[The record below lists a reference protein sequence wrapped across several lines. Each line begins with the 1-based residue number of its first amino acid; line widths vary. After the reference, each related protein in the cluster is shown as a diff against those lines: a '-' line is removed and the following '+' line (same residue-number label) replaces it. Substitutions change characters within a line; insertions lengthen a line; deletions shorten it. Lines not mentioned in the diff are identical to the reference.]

1 MTSKEL
7 CKQLNSDLE
16 NGLSENQVKQHL
28 EKYGQNKLRQKKE
41 KNIFI
46 KFLEQ
51 FKDVMIIILL
61 IAAVISFVIAIVE
74 NEPNEFIEPAL
85 ILLIVIINAIIG
97 VFQENKAEK
106 ALKALQNMSAPHA
119 RVIRDGKEQIIQ
131 SSEVVVGDIIKLEA
145 GDFVPADAMLI
156 ESYNLKSE
164 ESALTGESVP
174 VEKDAKFETDENAPI
189 AERVNMV
196 FSGCSITYGRASAI
210 VSHTGMDTEMGKIAT
225 LLEGEKQ
232 EKPLFKRS

>member
-196 FSGCSITYGRASAI
+196 F
-210 VSHTGMDTEMGKIAT
+210 
-225 LLEGEKQ
+225 
-232 EKPLFKRS
+232 

>member
-85 ILLIVIINAIIG
+85 ILLIVIINAII
-97 VFQENKAEK
+97 
-106 ALKALQNMSAPHA
+106 
-119 RVIRDGKEQIIQ
+119 
-131 SSEVVVGDIIKLEA
+131 
-145 GDFVPADAMLI
+145 
-156 ESYNLKSE
+156 
-164 ESALTGESVP
+164 SV
-174 VEKDAKFETDENAPI
+174 
-189 AERVNMV
+189 
-196 FSGCSITYGRASAI
+196 Y
-210 VSHTGMDTEMGKIAT
+210 
-225 LLEGEKQ
+225 Q
-232 EKPLFKRS
+232 